1 MSRSI
6 TITNPAELHNPV
18 TFGYS
23 HVVDAP
29 SPDLVVIAGQY
40 GSNPTG
46 AVDSS
51 DFAAQVERS
60 FANLGTALAAAGLG
74 FQDVARLGTYIVDH
88 DHTKLEALLAV
99 INRIWGN
106 QPPAQTLLGVAA
118 LALPDMLFEVDAIA
132 VRP

>member
-1 MSRSI
+1 MSSSI
-6 TITNPAELHNPV
+6 TITNPADLHNPV
-18 TFGYS
+18 AFGYS

-29 SPDLVVIAGQY
+29 NPDLVFIAGQY
-40 GSNPTG
+40 GSDQTG

-60 FANLGTALAAAGLG
+60 FTNLGTALAAAGLG

-88 DHTKLEALLAV
+88 DHAKLEALLTV
-99 INRIWGN
+99 ITRIWGDK
-106 QPPAQTLLGVAA
+106 PPAQTLLGVAA
-118 LALPDMLFEVDAIA
+118 LALPDMRFEVDAVA